1 MTKVEWWGAI
11 RKTHGGSYFI
21 TIPSA
26 VAQVLIKSQNS
37 PIVGEALH
45 IEAVL

>member
-11 RKTHGGSYFI
+11 RQTHSGSYYL
-21 TIPSA
+21 TIPAS

-37 PIVGEALH
+37 PIVGEDLH